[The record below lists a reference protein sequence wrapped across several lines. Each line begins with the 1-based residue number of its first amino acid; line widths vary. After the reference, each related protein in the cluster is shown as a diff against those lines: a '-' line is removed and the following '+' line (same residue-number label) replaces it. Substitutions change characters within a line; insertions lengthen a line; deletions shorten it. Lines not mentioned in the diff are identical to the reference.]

1 MILAPTSPRGSV
13 STQPSCEEILQTLA
27 EGPQASL
34 KDSTRKSFSKA
45 SSEGLLTEFLR
56 GFLQSF
62 LQGSRLESFRA
73 SGLGFRLQGFGPQ
86 GLEFRMRA

>member
-45 SSEGLLTEFLR
+45 SSEGLLTEFPR
-56 GFLQSF
+56 GFLQGF
-62 LQGSRLESFRA
+62 LQASRLESFRA
-73 SGLGFRLQGFGPQ
+73 FGFRLQASGFWASG
-86 GLEFRMRA
+86 FRV